1 MAGTWFQLACTPL
14 FTAQKGLGENVGDN
28 GTEAPRRAKTIF
40 YYAHFSADTI
50 LLQIDSYEIESH
62 DLINLR
68 YTM

>member
-50 LLQIDSYEIESH
+50 LLQIDS
-62 DLINLR
+62 
-68 YTM
+68 